1 MGSTAKT
8 TTGTSAGAEW
18 IARGWAKRRANLAA
32 VADWFEHPIC
42 LCGCSE
48 ALARHHLERRQRRFK
63 QGHDAKL
70 RSMASQILRGELGR
84 DAMPEITRL
93 MVDYIP
99 FLEKHPELRKAF

>member
-1 MGSTAKT
+1 
-8 TTGTSAGAEW
+8 
-18 IARGWAKRRANLAA
+18 LAA
-32 VADWFEHPIC
+32 VADWFEHPVC
-42 LCGCSE
+42 LCGCGE

-70 RSMASQILRGELGR
+70 KSMAAQILRNELGR
-84 DAMPEITRL
+84 DAMPEITKL